1 MGLKTQFQK
10 RLKQAEKRKKKRR
23 RLAAKGQ
30 NVNDFF
36 YGQFYLKAPSS
47 ESKGA

>member
-10 RLKQAEKRKKKRR
+10 RMKQALKRKKKRR
-23 RLAAKGQ
+23 RLAAKGH
-30 NVNDFF
+30 NVNDFL
-36 YGQFYLKAPSS
+36 YGRYYLKASSS